1 MSIQFEKSVSVDLS
15 RLLIDYKN
23 HDVTIGVI
31 GMGYVGLPLAEA
43 LVNTGFNTIGFDVDD
58 GKVQL
63 LKEAKSYIN
72 HISKEKIAS
81 IKSSGLFTP
90 TSDFSLIKSADVLL
104 ICVPTPLNKHR
115 EPDMSFV
122 VETTKVISKYLRN
135 GQLVVLESTTYP
147 GTTQELMRPI
157 LEKGGLK
164 SGRDFFLA
172 YSPERED
179 PGNPNFRTATIPKV
193 VGGDCQSSTALAAT
207 LYGEIVSDVV
217 QVSSTATAEAVKLTE
232 NIFRSVNIALVNEL
246 KIVYEKMGVDVWEV
260 IDAQNLNRLAL
271 CHFILVRV
279 WAGIAFPLTPF
290 I

>member
-122 VETTKVISKYLRN
+122 VETTKVISKY
-135 GQLVVLESTTYP
+135 
-147 GTTQELMRPI
+147 
-157 LEKGGLK
+157 
-164 SGRDFFLA
+164 
-172 YSPERED
+172 
-179 PGNPNFRTATIPKV
+179 
-193 VGGDCQSSTALAAT
+193 
-207 LYGEIVSDVV
+207 
-217 QVSSTATAEAVKLTE
+217 
-232 NIFRSVNIALVNEL
+232 SVTGSL
-246 KIVYEKMGVDVWEV
+246 
-260 IDAQNLNRLAL
+260 
-271 CHFILVRV
+271 
-279 WAGIAFPLTPF
+279 
-290 I
+290 

>member
-1 MSIQFEKSVSVDLS
+1 ML
-15 RLLIDYKN
+15 DYS
-23 HDVTIGVI
+23 
-31 GMGYVGLPLAEA
+31 LAEA

-72 HISKEKIAS
+72 HISNEKIAS

-147 GTTQELMRPI
+147 GTTQDLMRPI
-157 LEKGGLK
+157 LK
-164 SGRDFFLA
+164 R
-172 YSPERED
+172 
-179 PGNPNFRTATIPKV
+179 
-193 VGGDCQSSTALAAT
+193 VG
-207 LYGEIVSDVV
+207 
-217 QVSSTATAEAVKLTE
+217 
-232 NIFRSVNIALVNEL
+232 
-246 KIVYEKMGVDVWEV
+246 
-260 IDAQNLNRLAL
+260 
-271 CHFILVRV
+271 
-279 WAGIAFPLTPF
+279 
-290 I
+290 